1 MATRTKADLV
11 VKILE
16 KLFVVPEG
24 QAPETEDTARVALN
38 LQSVL
43 DSLRGR
49 EIVYVPDPDAIPGEW
64 FMDLAKVCAWE
75 LKDEFGLI
83 GEQLQKADRANSE
96 GIRNLKIMTRGR
108 PTYEP
113 LRTLS
118 Y

>member
-1 MATRTKADLV
+1 MATRTQADLV
-11 VKILE
+11 TKILE

-24 QAPETEDTARVALN
+24 QAPEVEDTARVELN

-49 EIVYVPDPDAIPGEW
+49 EIVFVPDPNNIPSEW
-64 FMDLAKVCAWE
+64 FMDLAKVCAYE
-75 LKDEFGLI
+75 LKDEFGLS
-83 GEQLQKADRANSE
+83 GEMLAKCEKANAE

-108 PTYEP
+108 PTFEP
-113 LRTLS
+113 VKTLS